1 MRPRFGT
8 RGDRLRGR
16 TRLDQVQDGRIHE
29 GAHRRGVRRAHFG
42 AHRMEHLCRAG
53 RNPHRGHVVPARH
66 RGRLL
71 HLRRAALRNHRPL
84 DGHPHDAGQPGT
96 HPREA
101 RRPAETP
108 VRLRI
113 AAARGRGA
121 PYGRAPRQRPEGA
134 HLVALVD
141 IGFVGKDTLDD
152 VDFEDYYE
160 LLDLEIGKC
169 YFAVAA
175 YPEYRDK
182 VFNRRKKIA
191 SKYTNVAKKYFASKQ
206 EDVEII
212 KLEGSVELGPVTGIS
227 DAIVDIVETGSTLK
241 ANGLEVI
248 EKVSDIST
256 RMIVNKVA
264 FKFKKDE
271 IMNIVNQLEKVIGG
285 NQNA

>member
-1 MRPRFGT
+1 MISIALT
-8 RGDRLRGR
+8 K
-16 TRLDQVQDGRIHE
+16 GRIEKELVKVLEKSNFSVDELKDKGRKLVFNDNLNDIRYFLVKANDTVTYVEH
-29 GAHRRGVRRAHFG
+29 GVA
-42 AHRMEHLCRAG
+42 
-53 RNPHRGHVVPARH
+53 
-66 RGRLL
+66 
-71 HLRRAALRNHRPL
+71 
-84 DGHPHDAGQPGT
+84 D
-96 HPREA
+96 
-101 RRPAETP
+101 
-108 VRLRI
+108 I
-113 AAARGRGA
+113 A
-121 PYGRAPRQRPEGA
+121 
-134 HLVALVD
+134 V
-141 IGFVGKDTLDD
+141 VGKDTLL
-152 VDFEDYYE
+152 EREGDYYE

-175 YPEYRDK
+175 YPEYRHK

-212 KLEGSVELGPVTGIS
+212 KLVGSVELGPVTGIS

>member
-1 MRPRFGT
+1 MIQIAIT
-8 RGDRLRGR
+8 K
-16 TRLDQVQDGRIHE
+16 GRIE
-29 GAHRRGVRRAHFG
+29 KQVCKLLAEAGFDMDPIFNKDRELLIETKDGISMIFG
-42 AHRMEHLCRAG
+42 KPNDVVTFLEHG
-53 RNPHRGHVVPARH
+53 
-66 RGRLL
+66 
-71 HLRRAALRNHRPL
+71 
-84 DGHPHDAGQPGT
+84 
-96 HPREA
+96 
-101 RRPAETP
+101 
-108 VRLRI
+108 I
-113 AAARGRGA
+113 F
-121 PYGRAPRQRPEGA
+121 
-134 HLVALVD
+134 D
-141 IGFVGKDTLDD
+141 IGFV
-152 VDFEDYYE
+152 DYYE

-175 YPEYRDK
+175 YPEYRNK

-285 NQNA
+285 N